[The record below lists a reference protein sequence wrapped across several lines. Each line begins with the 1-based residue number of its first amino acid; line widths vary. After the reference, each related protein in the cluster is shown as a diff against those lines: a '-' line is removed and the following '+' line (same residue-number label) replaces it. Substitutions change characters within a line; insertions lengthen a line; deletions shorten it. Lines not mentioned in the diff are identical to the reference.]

1 MTILAT
7 HFLRYE
13 WDYKI
18 VKQSVVSGRF
28 RKHVHNA
35 SALRFLKMLEAGADP
50 NTVSTGG
57 GSGFAVGMT
66 PLLAAS
72 SWGKVDEVRLL
83 IAAGADL
90 HVRTPNMQ
98 QTAMHLVAGGNIES
112 WGVDKTMGL
121 LRLLVQK
128 AVMCSEG

>member
-1 MTILAT
+1 
-7 HFLRYE
+7 
-13 WDYKI
+13 
-18 VKQSVVSGRF
+18 
-28 RKHVHNA
+28 
-35 SALRFLKMLEAGADP
+35 MLEAGADP
-50 NTVSTGG
+50 NTVSTGS

-128 AVMCSEG
+128 AESGFVVS